1 MSFYSKFSEYY
12 ERVFPF
18 REEVW
23 RFLKEYAGNPGNT
36 LLDVGCG
43 PGHYCGR
50 FAREGF
56 SALGIDL
63 DEAMIAEAQR
73 CYPKAEFR
81 SLDMRRVDEIK
92 GQFDCIW
99 SIGNVLAHLPGDE
112 LAPFIS
118 KIHALLEP
126 GGCWIMQ
133 VMNWDALTG
142 LTAYDFP
149 VRTITT
155 DGSSA
160 AFRRR
165 YSSITPALLH
175 FTFSLWQETSA
186 LFEETVTLYPASL
199 DSYLSLHE
207 TAGFRCEGAYSDFS
221 GNPLR
226 DLPGTGMVLAF
237 RKG

>member
-23 RFLKEYAGNPGNT
+23 GFLKRDAGSPGNA

-63 DEAMIAEAQR
+63 DEAMIAEAR
-73 CYPKAEFR
+73 RNYPEAEFR
-81 SLDMRRVDEIK
+81 CLDMRRVDEVGGK
-92 GQFDCIW
+92 FSCIW
-99 SIGNVLAHLPGDE
+99 SIGNVMAHLPADE
-112 LAPFIS
+112 LAPFIA
-118 KIHALLEP
+118 KIHERLEN
-126 GGCWIMQ
+126 GGYWIMQ

-142 LTAYDFP
+142 LTDYDFP
-149 VRTITT
+149 VRTITA

-160 AFRRR
+160 TFHRR
-165 YSSITPALLH
+165 YSSITPKSLR
-175 FTFSLWQETSA
+175 FTFSLRQA
-186 LFEETVTLYPASL
+186 DKVMFDETVMLYPAGL
-199 DSYLSLHE
+199 DRYLSLHE
-207 TAGFRCEGAYSDFS
+207 AAGFRCEGIFSDFS
-221 GNPLR
+221 GNSLR
-226 DLPGTGMVLAF
+226 NDPGAGLVLVF
-237 RKG
+237 RKE